1 MELLLYSKSKAEFE
15 EQFLRNLNPL
25 QKASNPERVYLF
37 PEEAGKG
44 SFCCLPIMGGIE
56 LSWLDMTPQQTRDIR
71 SEVQYFHSEFNYC
84 IEASGMVEVN
94 GRMLDGPV
102 TAGRVQ
108 FVCGNCA
115 VGIIQ
120 MPADKR
126 IRQLS
131 IELSPLFWQR
141 MEIDPG
147 RRFGRDFFELDD
159 ATGVKS
165 ARIIDEI
172 LGCPYQGHARRLYLE
187 GKTYELLALRLLEI
201 GPAEHAQKRTAFSH
215 WDIQAIREAKRLIDA
230 SLQDPP
236 TLARLARMVG
246 INDFKLK
253 LGFKQVY
260 ATTVFGYVRQERM
273 RIARNLLER
282 GQCDVSQAAGIVG
295 YESLSS
301 FARQFKKTYGY
312 SPGECIPK

>member
-1 MELLLYSKSKAEFE
+1 MELLLYSDSKAEFE
-15 EQFLRNLNPL
+15 AQFLRDLKPM
-25 QKASNPERVYLF
+25 QKASNPERVYAL
-37 PEEAGKG
+37 PEETGKG
-44 SFCCLPIMGGIE
+44 SFSCLPVAGDIE
-56 LSWLDMTPQQTRDIR
+56 LSWLDMTPLQSREIR
-71 SEVQYFHSEFNYC
+71 SEIQYFHSEFNYC
-84 IEASGMVEVN
+84 IEASGMVKVN
-94 GRMLDGPV
+94 GRILDSPV
-102 TAGRVQ
+102 TSGRVQ

-115 VGIIQ
+115 VGVIQ

-141 MEIDPG
+141 MEIDPD
-147 RRFGRDFFELDD
+147 RRFGREFFELDD

-165 ARIIDEI
+165 TRIIDEI
-172 LGCPYQGHARRLYLE
+172 LGCPYQGYARRLYLE
-187 GKTYELLALRLLEI
+187 GKTYELLALRLREI
-201 GPAEHAQKRTAFSH
+201 EPAEHTQKRASFSH
-215 WDIQAIREAKRLIDA
+215 WDLQAIREAKRLLDA

-236 TLARLARMVG
+236 TLACLARLAG

-260 ATTVFGYVRQERM
+260 ETTVFGYVRQERM

-282 GQCDVSQAAGIVG
+282 GQCDVSQAACIVG